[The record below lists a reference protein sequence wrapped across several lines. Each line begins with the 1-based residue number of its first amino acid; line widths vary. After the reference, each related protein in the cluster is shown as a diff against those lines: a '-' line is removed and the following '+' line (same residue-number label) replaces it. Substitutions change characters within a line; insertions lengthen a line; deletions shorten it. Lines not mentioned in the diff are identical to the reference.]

1 MSKSLDMELETLNL
15 LFPCS
20 IEAATTTHNFLRFHF
35 CNANSWALMND
46 LKEIDSSL
54 STLSENKFNDLI
66 FYGSDKLDDK
76 KSQNILMCTIKSIKD
91 S

>member
-1 MSKSLDMELETLNL
+1 
-15 LFPCS
+15 
-20 IEAATTTHNFLRFHF
+20 
-35 CNANSWALMND
+35 MND

-54 STLSENKFNDLI
+54 STLNENKFNDLI

-76 KSQNILMCTIKSIKD
+76 KSQNILMCTIKFIKD